1 MSSQSFSSYS
11 LPGLLLQLHVHTV
24 VLSLGIREICLP
36 KFHTLVVVI
45 LIKKTIVIV
54 KLVICYTIIY
64 KMKLIYCYVCEWTR

>member
-36 KFHTLVVVI
+36 KFHTHNNSS
-45 LIKKTIVIV
+45 
-54 KLVICYTIIY
+54 CYTY
-64 KMKLIYCYVCEWTR
+64 KKNNSNC